1 MPNRLADTTSPYLLQ
16 HADNPVD
23 WYPWGDEAFEEARRR
38 DVPIFLSVGY
48 SSCHWCHVM
57 AHESFEDE
65 QVAAVMN
72 EQFVNVKVDREER
85 PDVDAVY
92 MAAVQGMTGR
102 GGWPMSVFLDHDR
115 RPFYAGTYWPKQ
127 GRGGMPGFPAVLE
140 AIHDAWANR
149 REEVVDSAGEIVEA
163 LASAGRSAAED
174 AVDLELSGQ
183 AVDVVVD
190 RAWDRQLGGFGRAPK
205 FPQAMTIGLL
215 LDHHARTG
223 HAGALEAAV
232 HSLHAMARGGIHDQV
247 AGGFARY
254 STDARWLVPHFEKML
269 YDNGLLLDVYARA
282 AALTGDVELERVARS
297 TADYLIREM
306 QHEAGGFFSATDAD
320 SEGVE
325 GKFFVWTDEE
335 FREVCTTAG
344 VDPDRY
350 AAFHGVVPDGNFT
363 AEAAGHAP
371 PRANILHEPVDRAT
385 FADQHGISRETLE
398 AELRRLHIALY
409 DRRSDRVP
417 PGLDDKVLTSW
428 NALAIRGLARAALHL
443 GEPRYAEAAARSA
456 RFLQDHAVVDGR
468 LHHTWKDGV
477 AAVPAFLEDVAGLAA
492 ALPWLGAATGEPAWT
507 AWAAELA
514 DDAVARFT
522 DPDGGYFQTAA
533 DAEALVTRPKDTWD
547 NATPS
552 GNSLLASA
560 AWQLALLT
568 GEGRWRGVAEDVV
581 TAFAGDV
588 RRAPTGFGE
597 LLQVVEALAADPRE
611 VAVVGPAG
619 TARDALLHAA
629 LGLPRPGLVAAVADP
644 DDADVAGVP
653 LLQDRPARD
662 GAPTAYVCRGFV
674 CDAPTTH
681 PEEVAAAVR

>member
-1 MPNRLADTTSPYLLQ
+1 VPNRLAQTTSPYLLQ

-23 WYPWGDEAFEEARRR
+23 WHPWGDEAFDEARRR
-38 DVPIFLSVGY
+38 DVPVFLSVGY

-57 AHESFEDE
+57 AHESFEDDE
-65 QVAAVMN
+65 LAAYMN
-72 EQFVNVKVDREER
+72 AHFVNVKVDREER

-115 RPFYAGTYWPKQ
+115 RPFYAGTYWPRRP
-127 GRGGMPGFPAVLE
+127 RGGMPAFPQVLQ
-140 AIHDAWANR
+140 AITDAWDDR
-149 REEVVDSAGEIVEA
+149 RDEVVESAKEITEA
-163 LASAGRSAAED
+163 LAGAATATAEESVDLSLSAA
-174 AVDLELSGQ
+174 AVEL
-183 AVDVVVD
+183 VVD
-190 RAWDRQLGGFGRAPK
+190 KAWDRERGGFGRPPK

-223 HAGALEAAV
+223 HAGARDAAV
-232 HSLHAMARGGIHDQV
+232 HALQAMARGGIHDQV

-254 STDARWLVPHFEKML
+254 STDADWLVPHFEKML

-297 TADYLIREM
+297 TADYLVREM
-306 QHEAGGFFSATDAD
+306 QHDAGGFFSATDAD

-335 FREVCTTAG
+335 FREVCDEAG

-350 AAFHGVVPDGNFT
+350 AAFHGVRPDGNFRP
-363 AEAAGHAP
+363 EAAGHAP
-371 PRANILHEPVDRAT
+371 DRANILHEPVDRAT
-385 FADQHGISRETLE
+385 FADQHGLDRGTLE

-409 DRRSDRVP
+409 DRRADRVP

-443 GEPRYAEAAARSA
+443 GEPRYADAAVRAA
-456 RFLQDHAVVDGR
+456 TFLRDHAVVDGR
-468 LHHTWKDGV
+468 LHHTWKDGT

-492 ALPWLGAATGEPAWT
+492 ALPWLAAATGDPSWS
-507 AWAAELA
+507 AWAVTLA
-514 DDAVARFT
+514 DDAVSRFA
-522 DPDGGYFQTAA
+522 DPDGGYFQTAD
-533 DAEALVTRPKDTWD
+533 DAEVLVTRPKDAWD
-547 NATPS
+547 NATPA
-552 GNSLLASA
+552 GTSLLAQA

-568 GEGRWRGVAEDVV
+568 GEARWEEVAGGVVRSAATE
-581 TAFAGDV
+581 V

-597 LLQVVEALAADPRE
+597 LLQVVEALAADGRE
-611 VAVVGPAG
+611 VAVVGAAG
-619 TARDALLHAA
+619 EARDALVAA
-629 LGLPRPGLVAAVADP
+629 AVGHPRPGLVAAVAAP
-644 DDADVAGVP
+644 DDPAAADVP
-653 LLQDRPARD
+653 LLRDRPTRD

-674 CDAPTTH
+674 CDAPTTD
-681 PEEVAAAVR
+681 PAAVAAAVR